1 MATSRN
7 ILCGICEA
15 QHMTKYADQWC
26 PECDE
31 GLCFECENHHK
42 VSKATRNHGVI
53 TIENYHKLPSCI
65 SEIGNHCEYHDMKY
79 THFCQHHDKP
89 CCPDCISTNHKDCVG
104 LLSIR
109 EVIKTS
115 KTSTLIDNIEQSLT
129 DIKYNIDKIT
139 KNRQQN
145 LSEIRQQR
153 QIFHEQIKQ
162 MRVTIN
168 SHLDTLEQ
176 NILQNLDDTE
186 DKIKSKLD
194 NLLKQLS
201 KNSKTVEGLQS
212 DIRAVKEYASDL
224 QTFLGSKAIEEEVK
238 MEEENL
244 MALSEDGC
252 LHQLILR
259 YNINTKIQDILSTI
273 TTFGSVS
280 IETSPPSVVIK
291 TMKAK
296 QAQII
301 SVIQHPSVKSINDIK
316 LTLHTTINIPKVK
329 GNNAIT
335 GCIVSPNGK
344 IIFVNYYPNPRLVIL
359 NEDGTLDK
367 ELTCLLGNPFDVTC
381 LDDTTV
387 AVSTYNGIEIIN
399 INSTKTE
406 RRIKSSKL
414 CYGITHHNGV
424 LLWCEYQR
432 GIQMMKLSDD
442 RVTTLVKQSNLSY
455 NSYITAC
462 GDKIYQT
469 NRAISTVTCCT
480 IKGEKLWEFKDESV
494 LKDPRGVTV
503 DNNSNVY
510 VTSYSSN
517 KVVVLEPDG
526 RQGRQLISSED
537 GLNSPTGLYFDKS
550 KNCLLVTNF
559 CGPAFLYH
567 MC

>member
-15 QHMTKYADQWC
+15 RHITKYADKFC

-31 GLCFECENHHK
+31 GLCSDCENHHK
-42 VSKATRNHGVI
+42 VSKSSRNHGVI
-53 TIENYHKLPSCI
+53 SIDNYHKLPSSI

-109 EVIKTS
+109 EIIKTS

-153 QIFHEQIKQ
+153 QMVQEQIKQ

-176 NILQNLDDTE
+176 NILQKLDDTE
-186 DKIKSKLD
+186 DQIKSKID
-194 NLLKQLS
+194 NLLTQLS

-224 QTFLGSKAIEEEVK
+224 QTFLGSKVIEEEVK
-238 MEEENL
+238 KEEENL
-244 MALSEDGC
+244 MALSEDEC
-252 LHQLILR
+252 LQQLNLR
-259 YNINTKIQDILSTI
+259 YINTKIKDILSTI

-291 TMKAK
+291 TTKDK
-296 QAQII
+296 QAQIM
-301 SVIQHPSVKSINDIK
+301 SVIQHSSVKSINDVK
-316 LTLHTTINIPKVK
+316 LTLHTTFRIPKGK
-329 GNNAIT
+329 YDNAIT
-335 GCIVSPNGK
+335 GCIDCPNGK
-344 IIFVNYYPNPRLVIL
+344 MMFVDNDNRRIVIL
-359 NEDGTLDK
+359 NDDGTLDK
-367 ELTCLLGNPFDVTC
+367 VITRSLCDPFDVTC

-387 AVSTYNGIEIIN
+387 VVSTNNCIDIIN

-406 RRIKSSKL
+406 KRIEISKL
-414 CYGITHHNGV
+414 CCGITHHNGV
-424 LLWCEYQR
+424 LLWCEKQR

-442 RVTTLVKQSNLSY
+442 RVPILVKQSNLPY
-455 NSYITAC
+455 YSYITTC

-469 NRAISTVTCCT
+469 NYSSSTVTCYT
-480 IKGEKLWEFKDESV
+480 IKREKLWEFKDESV

-510 VTSYSSN
+510 VTSYSSS
-517 KVVVLEPDG
+517 KVVVIEPDG
-526 RQGRQLISSED
+526 RHGRQLISSDD
-537 GLNSPTGLYFDKS
+537 GLKYPIGIFLIKS
-550 KNCLLVTNF
+550 KNNLLVTNYK
-559 CGPAFLYH
+559 GTAFLYR